1 MFIRKFAISAPIFLF
16 IFIIQ
21 EAFVSQLRLVGG
33 GFSLF
38 FIFTI
43 IWCALS
49 IPEIGAMVGFGAG
62 LLMDLSQSTSGPM
75 GHWTL
80 VMILTGFA
88 AGYLGYGDN
97 NFRGNPISLILLTSA
112 AIFVARFIYYISGL
126 LLGSEAG
133 SILHTFALL
142 IGQSIWTL
150 VIAPFLVPVVTFI
163 HGLVYETRSRI

>member
-16 IFIIQ
+16 IYILQ
-21 EAFVSQLRLVGG
+21 EAFVSQLRLAGG

-62 LLMDLSQSTSGPM
+62 LLMDLSQSTSGPV

-80 VMILTGFA
+80 IMIMTGFA

-97 NFRGNPISLILLTSA
+97 NFRSSPISLIFLTAA
-112 AIFVARFIYYISGL
+112 AIFVARLAYYILGL

-133 SILHTFALL
+133 SLLHTFSLL

-150 VIAPFLVPVVTFI
+150 VVAPFLVPVVTWV
-163 HGLVYETRSRI
+163 HALVYETRSHI